1 MFCLLYF
8 YLIFCVVFVC
18 FLYYVLCCLLMLLLC
33 CVCILCCRFCFYFG
47 CFVLV
52 VFCVFCVWLFFS
64 FLFFCVVVVCVAVF
78 LFFCFFD
85 ICCLFFCCMYHLFFC
100 VCFWHFISYSFWFD
114 QITTESDTAKCLC
127 NRSAN
132 TDRWQLDNNDI
143 NVLVQHRCLAQALH
157 SPDETHDVWETMTYT
172 AQNSFLFRS
181 VIPPDIG
188 SNKCVPENC

>member
-18 FLYYVLCCLLMLLLC
+18 LFFILCFMLFFVVVVLCL
-33 CVCILCCRFCFYFG
+33 Y
-47 CFVLV
+47 FVL
-52 VFCVFCVWLFFS
+52 S
-64 FLFFCVVVVCVAVF
+64 FLFLFWLFCVSCFLCVLCLIVF
-78 LFFCFFD
+78 LVFCFFCCCCLCCCVFVFCFFD

-127 NRSAN
+127 NRSEN

-143 NVLVQHRCLAQALH
+143 NVLVRHRCLAQALH
-157 SPDETHDVWETMTYT
+157 SPDETDDEWETMTYT
-172 AQNSFLFRS
+172 TTNSFLFRS